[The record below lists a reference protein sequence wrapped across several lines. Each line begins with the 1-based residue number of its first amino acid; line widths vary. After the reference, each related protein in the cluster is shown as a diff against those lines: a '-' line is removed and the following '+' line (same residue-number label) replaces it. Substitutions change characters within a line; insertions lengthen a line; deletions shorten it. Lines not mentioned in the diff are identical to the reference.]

1 MEQAFQDLLWMS
13 KRLAGIIELKD
24 EIENYSVLKRQISD
38 MTEQS
43 EHLKTEILDL
53 ESTKVQVKSDIDIVL
68 DNARKQEEDA
78 IKEAKDI
85 ISKAKKQAEGI
96 ISKANTTA
104 GEKIAEAV
112 KKVNNIEEQ
121 EAFAQSR
128 YSNLISSLSTAE
140 KKLNSIKTELESL
153 KSKF

>member
-24 EIENYSVLKRQISD
+24 EIESYSILKCQIAD

-43 EHLKTEILDL
+43 EHLKEEILSL
-53 ESTKVQVKSDIDIVL
+53 ESTKVQVKSDIDIIL

-78 IKEAKDI
+78 VKEAKDI
-85 ISKAKKQAEGI
+85 IAKAKKQAEGI
-96 ISKANTTA
+96 ISKANITS

-112 KKVNNIEEQ
+112 KKVNAIEEQ